1 MTIVIIDDEQHCT
14 DRIRFLLQS
23 YIPHAHIT
31 CFTTVPEA
39 IKGIEEQRPD
49 IVFLDVHLND
59 ETGFDVLS
67 AVSYRNFN
75 LIFTTAY
82 EQYAIRAFKLSAI
95 DYLLK
100 PVDQED
106 FENAMQKALKKIEQE
121 QLYDRIDVLLSHLSS
136 ENLPRKISIPSK
148 EGYTFLDIADIIRCE
163 ADVNYTHIFLS
174 DGKKY
179 TVSKSLKY
187 FEELLSQQN
196 FFRIHNS
203 HLINIAYVKTYDRGG
218 YVILSN
224 HTKLEVS
231 IRRKEEF
238 FKVLGVH

>member
-1 MTIVIIDDEQHCT
+1 MTIVIIDDEQHCV
-14 DRIRFLLQS
+14 DRILFLLRS
-23 YIPHAHIT
+23 YGPHIQVT
-31 CFTTVPEA
+31 CFSTVDEA
-39 IKGIEEQRPD
+39 VKGIEEHRPD
-49 IVFLDVHLND
+49 IVFLDVHLN
-59 ETGFDVLS
+59 EKSGFDVLS

-82 EQYAIRAFKLSAI
+82 EQYAIRAFKLSAV

-106 FENAMQKALKKIEQE
+106 FENAMQKAQKKIEQE
-121 QLYDRIDVLLSHLSS
+121 QLYGRIDVLLSHLS
-136 ENLPRKISIPSK
+136 EEHLPQKISIPSK
-148 EGYTFLDIADIIRCE
+148 EGYTFLNIADIIRCE
-163 ADVNYTHIFLS
+163 AEVNYTHIFSS

-179 TVSKSLKY
+179 TVSRSLKY

-203 HLINIAYVKTYDRGG
+203 HLINIAYVKTYGRAG
-218 YVILSN
+218 YVTLSD

-231 IRRKEEF
+231 IRRKDEF

>member
-14 DRIRFLLQS
+14 DRILFLLQS
-23 YIPHAHIT
+23 YIPQAHIT
-31 CFTTVPEA
+31 CFTAADEA
-39 IKGIEEQRPD
+39 IKGIEEQHPD
-49 IVFLDVHLND
+49 IVFLDVHLNK

-106 FENAMQKALKKIEQE
+106 FENAMQKALKKMEQE
-121 QLYDRIDVLLSHLSS
+121 QQYERIDVLLSHLSAD
-136 ENLPRKISIPSK
+136 NLPKKISIPSK
-148 EGYTFLDIADIIRCE
+148 EGYTFLDIAAIVRCE
-163 ADVNYTHIFLS
+163 AEVNYTHIFLS

-179 TVSKSLKY
+179 TASKSLKY

-196 FFRIHNS
+196 FFRVHNS
-203 HLINIAYVKTYDRGG
+203 HLINITYVKTYDRSGF
-218 YVILSN
+218 VTLSD
-224 HTKLEVS
+224 HTRLEVS
-231 IRRKEEF
+231 VRRKEEF
-238 FKVLGVH
+238 FKILGVH

>member
-14 DRIRFLLQS
+14 DRILFLLQS
-23 YIPHAHIT
+23 YIPQSHIT
-31 CFTTVPEA
+31 CFTTADEA
-39 IKGIEEQRPD
+39 IKGIEEQHPD
-49 IVFLDVHLND
+49 IVFLDVQLNGK
-59 ETGFDVLS
+59 TGFDVLS

-106 FENAMQKALKKIEQE
+106 LENAMQKALKKMEQE
-121 QLYDRIDVLLSHLSS
+121 QLYERIDVLLSHLSAD
-136 ENLPRKISIPSK
+136 NLPQKISIPSK
-148 EGYTFLDIADIIRCE
+148 EGYTFLDIAAIIRCE

-187 FEELLSQQN
+187 FEELLSPQN
-196 FFRIHNS
+196 FFRVHNS
-203 HLINIAYVKTYDRGG
+203 HLINTAYVKTYDRSGF
-218 YVILSN
+218 VTLSD
-224 HTKLEVS
+224 HTRLEVS
-231 IRRKEEF
+231 VRRKEEF